1 MLKPKKST
9 KPRTQKKLA
18 LLSLGVF
25 LIFASIYMITYSGI
39 PVMVD
44 EWYYADWTQGLVL
57 NPAGRLN
64 LILEAPTLA
73 QSLFHIHRLPF
84 LVAMAGPYKL
94 AQIIGNIGVVHA
106 MGLTNIFVTAL
117 AGVFVFLIGVTL
129 GYRAKT
135 ALFTSFVFG
144 LGTPAWFYAKT
155 YVREPLAGMFL
166 IGGFFF
172 LILFRKKRSFWT
184 FVISLLFFLLAA
196 LTRSSMAVFL
206 PFIVIYLAAAVTPF
220 IRQTLYSQNRS
231 TKKRLLVAF
240 ATIAIAVFLIIVG
253 YFFAKLGARQYGR
266 YLQSTTN
273 FFNLSGKYGQ
283 AFLILTVSPARGILI
298 YFPAIILAIIGAYAF
313 IKKHPFESIILYL
326 PFIVYLIGM
335 THYRAYWSGWGWMS
349 RYLIPFTSFFAL
361 ATITIADEWL
371 FTQSQRWKKAV
382 GGSLFGLSFVIQ
394 LLGAMTLGPNTL
406 ARIYQNNLAAAFD
419 WQFLPFVWQFIHI
432 KQLDPNVAWLY
443 LYNHLWMPGIIILG
457 FLMMAATT
465 AYIISLILKNKM
477 NEKKAMGV
485 FVLLAIIYLSMT
497 FGTMSIYF
505 HNDERYDYRSGYAD
519 TAALVEK
526 MGNLQTDAFVEDFW
540 IEDVYGFFQIDARL
554 MEFCE
559 GRCPKTSAIARE
571 DWEKKSQQER
581 RLWYAEHVKPGGRLW
596 LIPTE
601 LPPASPYSTVEKWF
615 TENGYLEQCQWTGEQ
630 IRLCSY
636 VRRPQ
641 KSTQILLT
649 KNINF
654 GDKVLLKKSKQRVA
668 EEASTLHAGQSL
680 LLMLEWTTREKLTQR
695 YKISLQLIDASGVLK
710 AQHDREPLDG
720 YRPTNTWQPDE
731 RIIDRYA
738 FTLPD
743 DIPSGDYKMF
753 LIVYDPNTGQR
764 LKIGDTENDFA
775 ELMTIQVQ

>member
-1 MLKPKKST
+1 MA
-9 KPRTQKKLA
+9 QKKLV
-18 LLSLGVF
+18 LLSLGLF
-25 LIFASIYMITYSGI
+25 LIFASLYLISYSGI

-57 NPAGRLN
+57 NPAERLS
-64 LILEAPTLA
+64 LILEAPTAA

-84 LVAMAGPYKL
+84 LIAMAVPYKL
-94 AQIIGNIGVVHA
+94 AQMNGSVGVVHA
-106 MGLTNIFVTAL
+106 MGLTNVFVTSL

-135 ALFTSFVFG
+135 AMFTSFVFG
-144 LGTPAWFYAKT
+144 LGTPSWFYAKT

-172 LILFRKKRSFWT
+172 LILFRKKQSFWA
-184 FVISLLFFLLAA
+184 FIISLLFFLLAA

-206 PFIVIYLAAAVTPF
+206 PFIVIYLAAAVTPI
-220 IRQTLYSQNRS
+220 IRRTLYSHNRS
-231 TKKRLLVAF
+231 TKEKFF
-240 ATIAIAVFLIIVG
+240 ATFAIIVVTVFLTVVG
-253 YFFAKLGARQYGR
+253 YFFAKLGIRQYGN
-266 YLQSTTN
+266 YLQSATN
-273 FFNLSGKYGQ
+273 FFNLGGKYGQ
-283 AFLILTVSPARGILI
+283 ALLILTVSPARGILI
-298 YFPAIILAIIGAYAF
+298 YFPAIILAIIGTYAF
-313 IKKHPFESIILYL
+313 IKKHPLESVILYV
-326 PFIVYLIGM
+326 PFLVYLIGM

-349 RYLIPFTSFFAL
+349 RYLIPFTSIFAL

-371 FTQSQRWKKAV
+371 FAQSQRWKKALA
-382 GGSLFGLSFVIQ
+382 GSLFGLSFAIQ

-419 WQFLPFVWQFIHI
+419 WRFLPFVWQFIHI
-432 KQLDPNVAWLY
+432 EQLDPNVAWLY
-443 LYNHLWMPGIIILG
+443 LYNHRWMPGIIILS
-457 FLMMAATT
+457 FLIITTVT
-465 AYIISLILKNKM
+465 AYIIFLILRNRVD
-477 NEKKAMGV
+477 NKKAVGL
-485 FVLLAIIYLSMT
+485 FALLTIIYLGMV

-505 HNDERYDYRSGYAD
+505 YNDERYDFRSGYAD

-526 MGNLQTDAFVEDFW
+526 AGNRQDDAFVEDFW
-540 IEDVYGFFQIDARL
+540 IEDIYGFFQIDARL

-559 GRCPKTSAIARE
+559 GHCPKTTAIARE
-571 DWEKKSQQER
+571 DWEKKNKKER
-581 RLWYAEHVKPGGRLW
+581 MQWYSKHVKPGGRLW

-615 TENGYLEQCQWTGEQ
+615 TENEYLEQCQWTGKQ

-636 VRRPQ
+636 IRQPQ
-641 KSTQILLT
+641 NSSQTLLV

-654 GDKVLLKKSKQRVA
+654 GDKILLKKSKQRVA
-668 EEASTLHAGQSL
+668 KDASILHPGQSL
-680 LLMLEWTTREKLTQR
+680 LLMLEWTAHQQPTQR

-720 YRPTNTWQPDE
+720 YRPTDTWQPDE

-743 DIPSGDYKMF
+743 DLPPGDYKVF

-764 LKIGDTENDFA
+764 LNVANTGNNFA
-775 ELMTIQVQ
+775 ELLTAKVQ